1 MKNSLQNKQRGF
13 TLIELSIV
21 IVIIGILV
29 GGVVLGGK
37 VIDRS
42 RLAKFAT
49 ELSDVNRA
57 IVLFQDTYNAWYGDY
72 NGVGTYLAT
81 HANCTAFT
89 TVTSASDAGHTVYQI
104 FVLVTQM
111 VDIIQMNIFMVEIT

>member
-1 MKNSLQNKQRGF
+1 MKNSLRNKQRGF

-37 VIDRS
+37 VIDRA

-57 IVLFQDTYNAWYGDY
+57 VMLFQDTYNALPGDY
-72 NGVGTYLAT
+72 NGVRTYSRVGEWSTAKPCDGTYEAG
-81 HANCTAFT
+81 AAF
-89 TVTSASDAGHTVYQI
+89 DNQW
-104 FVLVTQM
+104 
-111 VDIIQMNIFMVEIT
+111 

>member
-1 MKNSLQNKQRGF
+1 MENLLKNKQGGF

-37 VIDRS
+37 VIDRA

-49 ELSDVNRA
+49 ELADVNRA
-57 IVLFQDTYNAWYGDY
+57 VVLFQDAYNA
-72 NGVGTYLAT
+72 
-81 HANCTAFT
+81 
-89 TVTSASDAGHTVYQI
+89 
-104 FVLVTQM
+104 
-111 VDIIQMNIFMVEIT
+111 